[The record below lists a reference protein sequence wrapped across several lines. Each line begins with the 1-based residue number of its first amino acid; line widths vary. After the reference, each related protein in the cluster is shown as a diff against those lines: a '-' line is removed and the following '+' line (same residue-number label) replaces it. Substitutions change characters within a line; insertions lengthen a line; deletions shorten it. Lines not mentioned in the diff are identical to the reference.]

1 VVSVLVRITVKPWG
15 DNMDEISVAERHL
28 LEDALLN
35 YVGYLEMRVALP
47 EEVERREWF
56 KGKIERVQAL
66 RAKIV

>member
-1 VVSVLVRITVKPWG
+1 
-15 DNMDEISVAERHL
+15 MDKFSVAERHL

-47 EEVERREWF
+47 EEMERREWF

-66 RAKIV
+66 HAKLV

>member
-1 VVSVLVRITVKPWG
+1 
-15 DNMDEISVAERHL
+15 MDEISVAERHL

-56 KGKIERVQAL
+56 RGKIERVQAL